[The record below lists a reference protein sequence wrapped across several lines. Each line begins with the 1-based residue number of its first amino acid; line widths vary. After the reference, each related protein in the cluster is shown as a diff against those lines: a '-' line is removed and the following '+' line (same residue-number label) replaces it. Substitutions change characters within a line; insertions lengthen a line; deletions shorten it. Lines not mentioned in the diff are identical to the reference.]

1 MKSVQ
6 YFTHFVLTLK
16 DDNLLVLG
24 EYRASLHKCDIY
36 WRIPGDPS
44 EEIVHWAKLEMTDKV
59 EVPDSDDNQETNHG
73 TEISTGTGTFLLEH
87 EVSAMQ
93 APEKTNMHPQT
104 AIGGDDQ
111 SPRPKRQKKTIVNAP
126 KDLPGDNF
134 QYFRPVSDGQHGH
147 QIARG
152 SVTSALKPL
161 LAPPEE
167 KRTCAV
173 CCALMYPAIELK
185 HAALEHLVCDVC
197 ACPAQKG
204 SGHVLGSLASVV
216 FFSHITFF
224 AQLITIV
231 SCLFHEHVNHVSI
244 ASKNPCR
251 FVVMIWTNSVA
262 GQKL

>member
-111 SPRPKRQKKTIVNAP
+111 SPRPKRQKKQQSMHPRICLGTIFNIFDQFLMVNMAT
-126 KDLPGDNF
+126 KLP
-134 QYFRPVSDGQHGH
+134 
-147 QIARG
+147 
-152 SVTSALKPL
+152 
-161 LAPPEE
+161 
-167 KRTCAV
+167 
-173 CCALMYPAIELK
+173 
-185 HAALEHLVCDVC
+185 
-197 ACPAQKG
+197 
-204 SGHVLGSLASVV
+204 VV
-216 FFSHITFF
+216 
-224 AQLITIV
+224 V
-231 SCLFHEHVNHVSI
+231 
-244 ASKNPCR
+244 
-251 FVVMIWTNSVA
+251 
-262 GQKL
+262 